1 MTSSFATTSDMLE
14 RINSTTAD
22 QVRGML
28 LAELLQRFGRAR
40 LCVTGTSMLPS
51 LWPGDMVEVVRCD
64 PSALRRRDVILVQR
78 DARLFCH
85 RVVTL
90 SRVDGRL
97 RLRTQGDHLTQ
108 QDPAIDEASVL
119 GKVVSVQRARSLP
132 CAWLLTSR
140 PAGFLL
146 RHSARISGRTSG
158 WLLRWARCSA

>member
-1 MTSSFATTSDMLE
+1 MTSDFASTSDMLGS
-14 RINSTTAD
+14 ISSAAAD

-51 LWPGDMVEVVRCD
+51 LWPGDVVEIVRCD
-64 PSALRRRDVILVQR
+64 PAALRRRDVILVER

-85 RVVTL
+85 RLVTM
-90 SRVDGRL
+90 SRLGGRL
-97 RLRTQGDHLTQ
+97 RLRTRGDHLSQ

-119 GKVVSVQRARSLP
+119 GKIVSVQRAKSLP

-140 PAGFLL
+140 PAAFLL

-158 WLLRWARCSA
+158 WLLRLA